1 MHQKVDNIPAPI
13 TAAVCCAILEVL
25 WDGSRSMRQ
34 SGSESQMQGNI
45 YVLYETPYIAW
56 TREFRLLKLRPAP
69 MRSAHHI
76 IALM

>member
-25 WDGSRSMRQ
+25 WDGLRSMRQ

-45 YVLYETPYIAW
+45 YVLYETP
-56 TREFRLLKLRPAP
+56 
-69 MRSAHHI
+69 
-76 IALM
+76 